1 MAESSLKEKTAKG
14 IFWGGIGSGSL
25 QLLNLI
31 FGIFLSRL
39 LSPSDYGMIGALT
52 VFAAMAG
59 TFAESG
65 FILTIVNKKEARHED
80 YNAVFWFN
88 MCMEHFSISFC
99 LLVLRSLLI
108 SITLLNL
115 LIWHVSYS

>member
-59 TFAESG
+59 SFAESG
-65 FILTIVNKKEARHED
+65 FIRLLSTRRKQSTKIIMLFFGSISA
-80 YNAVFWFN
+80 W
-88 MCMEHFSISFC
+88 EHFSISYC
-99 LLVLRSLLI
+99 LPALHSLLI

-115 LIWHVSYS
+115 LIWHVSCS